1 VTAVDETRD
10 DDGPDKEGG
19 PPVREGTAMA
29 VLRQDVFRRVYTGAF
44 LSNIGTWM
52 QNVVLGALAY
62 DLTSSSSF
70 VGVVLFAQLGP
81 SLLFSV
87 VGGMLADTFDRRRL
101 LIAISASQGL
111 LAVALAGVVR
121 PDDPSKA
128 WIIGIVFLMGLGQSV
143 FGPTYSAV
151 LPDLAGPGNLAGAI
165 SLNSAQ
171 MNGSRV
177 IGPAIG
183 GLLFAQYGASW
194 VFALNA
200 VTYLFVIGALLSV
213 QLPDVEPAEVGAS
226 RVQRLALGFR
236 IARHRFPIGRCLVTM
251 VLFSFL
257 CLPFIG
263 QMPVVADRNLDIAAR
278 STAYGWLYAC
288 FGLGAMLGA
297 LSVGTI
303 FANTS
308 KETLTRAGMAAFG
321 VSLGVFSWLRS
332 PLPAFLLIIV
342 VGFFYFATVTA
353 LSTVLQLHLAGNERG
368 RVMALWMMAFGGT
381 VPLGNLVAGPLI
393 DATSVTTVVF
403 PGALMAI
410 ALAWWADTRTD
421 RPYAHLSASA
431 QQQRRHPLEAGGA
444 ARLDQHGVAGA
455 ERTEERHRGLG

>member
-1 VTAVDETRD
+1 VTAVDETTS
-10 DDGPDKEGG
+10 DDGADREPA
-19 PPVREGTAMA
+19 REGTAMA
-29 VLRQDVFRRVYTGAF
+29 VLRQDTFRRVYTGAF

-62 DLTSSSSF
+62 DITGSSSF
-70 VGVVLFAQLGP
+70 VGLVLFAQLGP
-81 SLLFSV
+81 MLLFSI
-87 VGGMLADTFDRRRL
+87 VGGMFADTFDRRRL
-101 LIAISASQGL
+101 LITISATQGV
-111 LAVALAGVVR
+111 LALALAGAVR
-121 PDDPSKA
+121 PEDPSKW
-128 WIIGIVFLMGLGQSV
+128 WIVGIVFLMGVGQSV

-151 LPDLAGPGNLAGAI
+151 LPDLVGPGNLAGAI

-183 GLLFAQYGASW
+183 GLLFAEYGASW
-194 VFALNA
+194 VFSLNA
-200 VTYLFVIGALLSV
+200 ITYLFVIGALLSV
-213 QLPDVEPAEVGAS
+213 RLPDVENSGAGES
-226 RVQRLALGFR
+226 RLHRLALGFR
-236 IARHRFPIGRCLVTM
+236 IARNRFPVGRCLLTM
-251 VLFSFL
+251 ILFSFL

-263 QMPVVADRNLDIAAR
+263 QMPVLADRNLDIAAR

-297 LSVGTI
+297 LSVGTV
-303 FANTS
+303 FAQTP
-308 KETLTRAGMAAFG
+308 KETLVRVGMVAFG
-321 VSLGVFSWLRS
+321 VSLAVFSWLRA
-332 PLPAFLLIIV
+332 PAPAFLVIVV

-403 PGALMAI
+403 PGALLAI
-410 ALAWWADTRTD
+410 GLGWWADMRTD
-421 RPYAHLSASA
+421 RPYAH
-431 QQQRRHPLEAGGA
+431 
-444 ARLDQHGVAGA
+444 
-455 ERTEERHRGLG
+455 

>member
-1 VTAVDETRD
+1 
-10 DDGPDKEGG
+10 
-19 PPVREGTAMA
+19 MA
-29 VLRQDVFRRVYTGAF
+29 VLRQDTFRRVYTGAF

-62 DLTSSSSF
+62 DLTGDATF
-70 VGVVLFAQLGP
+70 VGIVLFAQLGP
-81 SLLFSV
+81 MLLFSI
-87 VGGMLADTFDRRRL
+87 VGGLFADTFDRRRL
-101 LIAISASQGL
+101 LITISATQGL
-111 LAVALAGVVR
+111 LALALATVVR
-121 PDDPSKA
+121 PDDPSKL
-128 WIIGIVFLMGLGQSV
+128 WIVGIVFLMGVGQSV

-151 LPDLAGPGNLAGAI
+151 LPDLVGPGNLAGAI

-183 GLLFAQYGASW
+183 GLLFARYGASW
-194 VFALNA
+194 VFSLNA
-200 VTYLFVIGALLSV
+200 ITYLFVIGALLSV
-213 QLPDVEPAEVGAS
+213 RLPDVESSGADES
-226 RVQRLALGFR
+226 RLHRLALGFR
-236 IARHRFPIGRCLVTM
+236 IARNRFPIGRCLVTM
-251 VLFSFL
+251 ILFSFL

-263 QMPVVADRNLDIAAR
+263 QMPVLADRNLDIAAR

-303 FANTS
+303 FSQTP
-308 KETLTRAGMAAFG
+308 KETLVRVGMMAFG
-321 VSLGVFSWLRS
+321 VSLGVFAWLRS
-332 PLPAFLLIIV
+332 PAPAFLVIVV

-381 VPLGNLVAGPLI
+381 VPLGNLIAGPLI

-403 PGALMAI
+403 PGAIMA
-410 ALAWWADTRTD
+410 LGLGWWADTRTD
-421 RPYAHLSASA
+421 RPYAH
-431 QQQRRHPLEAGGA
+431 
-444 ARLDQHGVAGA
+444 
-455 ERTEERHRGLG
+455 

>member
-1 VTAVDETRD
+1 VTAVGEEQER
-10 DDGPDKEGG
+10 P
-19 PPVREGTAMA
+19 REGTAMA
-29 VLRQDVFRRVYTGAF
+29 VLRQDTFRRVYTGAF

-62 DLTSSSSF
+62 DLTGDATF
-70 VGVVLFAQLGP
+70 VGIVLFAQLGP
-81 SLLFSV
+81 MLLFSI
-87 VGGMLADTFDRRRL
+87 VGGLFADTFDRRRL
-101 LIAISASQGL
+101 LITISATQGL
-111 LAVALAGVVR
+111 LALALATVVR
-121 PDDPSKA
+121 PDDPSKL
-128 WIIGIVFLMGLGQSV
+128 WIVGIVFLMGVGQSV

-151 LPDLAGPGNLAGAI
+151 LPDLVGPGNLAGAI

-183 GLLFAQYGASW
+183 GLLFARYGASW
-194 VFALNA
+194 VFSLNA
-200 VTYLFVIGALLSV
+200 ITYLFVIGALLSV
-213 QLPDVEPAEVGAS
+213 RLPDVESSGADES
-226 RVQRLALGFR
+226 RLHRLALGFR
-236 IARHRFPIGRCLVTM
+236 IARNRFPIGRCLVTM
-251 VLFSFL
+251 ILLSFL

-263 QMPVVADRNLDIAAR
+263 QMPVLADRNLDIAAR

-303 FANTS
+303 FSQTP
-308 KETLTRAGMAAFG
+308 KETLVRVGMMAFG
-321 VSLGVFSWLRS
+321 VSLGVFAWLRS
-332 PLPAFLLIIV
+332 PAPAFLVIVV

-381 VPLGNLVAGPLI
+381 VPLGNLIAGPLI

-403 PGALMAI
+403 PGAIMA
-410 ALAWWADTRTD
+410 LGLGWWADTRTD
-421 RPYAHLSASA
+421 RPYAH
-431 QQQRRHPLEAGGA
+431 
-444 ARLDQHGVAGA
+444 
-455 ERTEERHRGLG
+455 